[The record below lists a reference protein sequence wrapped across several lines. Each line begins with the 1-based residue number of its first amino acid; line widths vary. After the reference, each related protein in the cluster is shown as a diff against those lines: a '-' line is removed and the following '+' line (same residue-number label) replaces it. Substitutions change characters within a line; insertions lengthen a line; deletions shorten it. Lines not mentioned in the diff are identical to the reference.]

1 MSKEK
6 IENIKKIIKIQEQQ
20 LQDSFNI
27 LEKLEL
33 KFK

>member
-6 IENIKKIIKIQEQQ
+6 IENIKKINKIQEQQ